1 MAHKIDQSHWV
12 YYLRDINKFDY
23 FSQYFGD
30 CQDSKVS
37 EQSTLKRSHDQ
48 ITTQENEK
56 SEQSVKKEMESPEIL
71 KLSTGSSAYLGS
83 EKQAKLYSVPNVSS
97 KNIASHITEG
107 STVLEKSDNVL
118 SSGAQSLQ
126 QKLLDRIPAPKG
138 FVCVPVAT
146 AQQGMIPSLWQPSI
160 SANHE
165 TRNAKDVSV
174 VNVGP
179 ASLSPSI
186 PMGNV

>member
-1 MAHKIDQSHWV
+1 M
-12 YYLRDINKFDY
+12 L
-23 FSQYFGD
+23 
-30 CQDSKVS
+30 

-56 SEQSVKKEMESPEIL
+56 SEQSVKKEMESADIS
-71 KLSTGSSAYLGS
+71 KLSTGYSAYLGS
-83 EKQAKLYSVPNVSS
+83 EKQAKLYCVSNVSS
-97 KNIASHITEG
+97 KNIESHATEG

-118 SSGAQSLQ
+118 SSGAESLR
-126 QKLLDRIPAPKG
+126 QKLLHVDTIPAPKG
-138 FVCVPVAT
+138 FVYVPVAT
-146 AQQGMIPSLWQPSI
+146 AQQGMISPVWHSSV
-160 SANHE
+160 SATHE

-179 ASLSPSI
+179 ASLSSSI

>member
-1 MAHKIDQSHWV
+1 M
-12 YYLRDINKFDY
+12 
-23 FSQYFGD
+23 
-30 CQDSKVS
+30 S

-56 SEQSVKKEMESPEIL
+56 SEQSVKKEMESADIV
-71 KLSTGSSAYLGS
+71 KFSTGYSAYLGS
-83 EKQAKLYSVPNVSS
+83 EKQAKLYSVSNVSS
-97 KNIASHITEG
+97 KNIESHATEG

-118 SSGAQSLQ
+118 SSGVQSLRQ
-126 QKLLDRIPAPKG
+126 TLLDTIPAPKG
-138 FVCVPVAT
+138 FVYVPVAT
-146 AQQGMIPSLWQPSI
+146 AQQGMISPVWHSSI
-160 SANHE
+160 SATHE

-174 VNVGP
+174 ANMGA